1 VKFTIKMLLLLALTL
16 SLPGCVASASRPLKT
31 NEITWAKMGTPARIV
46 DEQKVKVLVPDG
58 QDGWI
63 PGRANLAG
71 MIAIDE
77 PTLDYYR
84 ALDLKQPKPEPQ
96 R

>member
-1 VKFTIKMLLLLALTL
+1 MKFTTKMLLLLTLTL

-58 QDGWI
+58 QGGWT

-71 MIAIDE
+71 MVAIDE
-77 PTLDYYR
+77 PTLEYYR
-84 ALDLKQPKPEPQ
+84 GLDQKYGEKH
-96 R
+96 

>member
-1 VKFTIKMLLLLALTL
+1 MLLLLLFTL
-16 SLPGCVASASRPLKT
+16 SLLGCAESASRPLKT

-58 QDGWI
+58 KDGWT
-63 PGRANLAG
+63 PGRGRLAG

-77 PTLDYYR
+77 PTLEYYR
-84 ALDLKQPKPEPQ
+84 ALDQKYGDKK
-96 R
+96 